1 MTDGRCYRNGRGD
14 MMKTIGLIG
23 GMSWESTVTYYQV
36 INETIKKQLGGLH
49 SAKCILYSVDFDEI
63 EKYQASGEWDK
74 SADILSEAAQALER
88 AGADY
93 IVICTN
99 TMHKVAPEIGRRIHI
114 PILHIADM
122 TAAELQK
129 QGIKKVGLLGTKYT
143 MRQDFY
149 KNILIEQGIEVVIP
163 NDADVDVV
171 NRIIYDELC
180 LGKISE
186 QSKDIYLDIIMK
198 LAQDGA
204 QGIILGCT
212 EIGLLV
218 RQSDTDIPLFDTTLI
233 HAEQAALKSLER

>member
-1 MTDGRCYRNGRGD
+1 
-14 MMKTIGLIG
+14 MKTIGLIG

-74 SADILSEAAQALER
+74 SADVLSEAAQALER

-99 TMHKVAPEIGRRIHI
+99 TMHKVASEIGRNIHI

-122 TAAELQK
+122 TAVQLK
-129 QGIKKVGLLGTKYT
+129 KHGIRKVGLLGTKYT
-143 MRQDFY
+143 MQQDFY
-149 KNILIEQGIEVVIP
+149 KNILIEQGIEVLIP
-163 NDADVDVV
+163 NDAGVDIV

-180 LGKISE
+180 LGKILE
-186 QSKDIYLDIIMK
+186 ESKAVYLDIIHE
-198 LAQDGA
+198 LARNGA

-212 EIGLLV
+212 EIGLLIQ
-218 RQSDTDIPLFDTTLI
+218 QSDTDIPLFDTTRI
-233 HAEQAALKSLER
+233 HAKQAALKSLEQ

>member
-1 MTDGRCYRNGRGD
+1 MAEVIR
-14 MMKTIGLIG
+14 MKTIGLIG

-74 SADILSEAAQALER
+74 SADVLSEAAQALER

-99 TMHKVAPEIGRRIHI
+99 TMHKVAPEIGRNIHI

-122 TAAELQK
+122 TAVQLK
-129 QGIKKVGLLGTKYT
+129 KHGIRKVGLLGTKYT
-143 MRQDFY
+143 MQQDFY
-149 KNILIEQGIEVVIP
+149 KTILIEQGIEVVIP

>member
-1 MTDGRCYRNGRGD
+1 
-14 MMKTIGLIG
+14 MKTIGLIG
-23 GMSWESTVTYYQV
+23 GMSWESTVTYYQI
-36 INETIKKQLGGLH
+36 INETIKNRLGGLH

-74 SADILSEAAQALER
+74 SADVLSEAAQALER

-233 HAEQAALKSLER
+233 HAEQAALKSLEP

>member
-1 MTDGRCYRNGRGD
+1 
-14 MMKTIGLIG
+14 MKTIGLIG

-63 EKYQASGEWDK
+63 EKYQVSREWDK
-74 SADILSEAAQALER
+74 SADVLSEAAQALER

-233 HAEQAALKSLER
+233 HAEQAALKSLEP

>member
-1 MTDGRCYRNGRGD
+1 
-14 MMKTIGLIG
+14 MKTIGLIG

-74 SADILSEAAQALER
+74 STDVLSEAAQALER

-218 RQSDTDIPLFDTTLI
+218 RRPDTDIPLFDTTLI

>member
-63 EKYQASGEWDK
+63 EKYQVSREWDK
-74 SADILSEAAQALER
+74 SADVLSEAAQALER

-233 HAEQAALKSLER
+233 HAKQAALKSLER

>member
-1 MTDGRCYRNGRGD
+1 

-23 GMSWESTVTYYQV
+23 SMSWESTVTYYQV

>member
-1 MTDGRCYRNGRGD
+1 
-14 MMKTIGLIG
+14 MKTIGLIG

-74 SADILSEAAQALER
+74 SADVLSEAAQALER

-233 HAEQAALKSLER
+233 HAEQAALKSLEP

>member
-1 MTDGRCYRNGRGD
+1 
-14 MMKTIGLIG
+14 MKTIGLIG

-74 SADILSEAAQALER
+74 SADVLSEAAQALER

-99 TMHKVAPEIGRRIHI
+99 TMHKVAPEIGRNIHI

-122 TAAELQK
+122 TAVQLK
-129 QGIKKVGLLGTKYT
+129 KHGIRKVGLLGTKYT
-143 MRQDFY
+143 MQQDFY
-149 KNILIEQGIEVVIP
+149 KTILIEQGIEVVIP
-163 NDADVDVV
+163 NAADVDIV

-180 LGKISE
+180 LGKIFE
-186 QSKDIYLDIIMK
+186 KSKAVYLDIMHE
-198 LAQDGA
+198 LARNGA

-212 EIGLLV
+212 EIGLLIQ
-218 RQSDTDIPLFDTTLI
+218 QSDTDIPLFDTTRI
-233 HAEQAALKSLER
+233 HAKQAALKSLEQ

>member
-1 MTDGRCYRNGRGD
+1 
-14 MMKTIGLIG
+14 MKTIGLIG

-63 EKYQASGEWDK
+63 EKYQVSREWDK
-74 SADILSEAAQALER
+74 SADVLSEAAQALER

-233 HAEQAALKSLER
+233 HAKQAALKSLER